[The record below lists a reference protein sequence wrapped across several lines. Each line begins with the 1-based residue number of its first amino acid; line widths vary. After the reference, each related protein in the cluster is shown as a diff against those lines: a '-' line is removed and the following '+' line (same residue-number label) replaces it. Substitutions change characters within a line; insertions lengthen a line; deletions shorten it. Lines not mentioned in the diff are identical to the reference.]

1 MKKILHVLQSNTFS
15 GAENV
20 VVYIINSLENDYNF
34 VYSSAN
40 GQIKE
45 TLEEN
50 KIKYELMK
58 NLTYKELEKVIKK
71 VQPDIIHSHDVRATL
86 LCSILKGKRKL
97 ISHIHVNNNN
107 MKNINIKTIGLLIA
121 SLKIDHFFWVSKSCY
136 DGFIFKKFVSK
147 KSEILEN
154 ILSKK
159 RIEEKCAKDTND
171 YSYDVVYVGRLAYQ
185 KNPERLIKIC
195 QSLLEKNSSLK
206 IGIVGTGDL
215 EDIVKRE
222 IALMNSNNIK
232 YLGFQSNPLKIIKDA
247 KVMIMTSRYEG
258 TPMVAL
264 ESLALGTPIV
274 STPVDGM
281 KHLIKNNFN
290 GYLHFDD
297 DELVKSILDIV
308 SKNKLYLQMSQNCK
322 KKFDDLCDENKY
334 LEKLRKEYNNG

>member
-20 VVYIINSLENDYNF
+20 VVYIINSLENEYNF

-40 GQIKE
+40 GQIRDV
-45 TLEEN
+45 LEEN
-50 KIKYELMK
+50 KIQYKLMN
-58 NLTYKELEKVIKK
+58 NLTYRELKTVIEKVK
-71 VQPDIIHSHDVRATL
+71 PDIIHSHDVRAAL

-97 ISHIHVNNNN
+97 IAHIHVNNNN
-107 MKNINIKTIGLLIA
+107 MKKINIKTIGLLLA
-121 SLKIDHFFWVSKSCY
+121 SVKIDYFFWVSKSCY
-136 DGFIFKKFVSK
+136 DGFVFKKFISK

-159 RIEEKCAKDTND
+159 SIEEKCSKDNND
-171 YSYDVVYVGRLAYQ
+171 YSYDVVYVGRLTYQ

-195 QSLLEKNSSLK
+195 QHILEKNSSLK

-215 EDIVKRE
+215 EDVVKSK
-222 IALMNSNNIK
+222 INLMNSNNIK

-247 KVMIMTSRYEG
+247 KVMIMTSRFEG

-281 KHLIKNNFN
+281 KHLIKNDFN
-290 GYLHFDD
+290 GYLCFDD
-297 DELVKSILDIV
+297 EELTKSILDIIDD
-308 SKNKLYLQMSQNCK
+308 NQLYQQMSQNCK
-322 KKFDDLCDENKY
+322 KRFDDLCDENKY
-334 LEKLRKEYNNG
+334 LNRIRKEYDNG